1 MANGKTFDE
10 LRKMAE
16 EGTDIGVKP
25 MLRLIMAGMA
35 DMHEADNLYRE
46 DTTKRLMKIES
57 VTKYPS
63 ALWYFANMPLKTVG
77 FFALLGLIAAVVFIP
92 EARQWAFESI
102 VKTLLGGL

>member
-1 MANGKTFDE
+1 MANGETFDE

-35 DMHEADNLYRE
+35 DMHESDEKHRE
-46 DTTKRLMKIES
+46 VVNKRLAKIED

-63 ALWYFANMPLKTVG
+63 ALWYFANMPLKTAG
-77 FFALLGLIAAVVFIP
+77 FFALVALVAVLAFVP
-92 EARQWAFESI
+92 EARQWALESI